1 MNLRKSN
8 FPSRFSIQFGEIGRL
23 SLLHDQTCLF
33 NFMAPSVTL
42 HLVGAGWAAY
52 IVKPTTGRSN
62 TMSIVHALN
71 QQHYEAQSYGP
82 KLPNQITLRFHQHV
96 FQTMNHPSINCI
108 ILTWFH
114 VVNNDSRLTRL
125 VRVKIQWVPYTSCE
139 STSDSYTPDR
149 WKNYRDSWRRHS
161 PLYPPTPK
169 QNRLCEKDSVS
180 PKPTRYW
187 FISKDGVVGGEEP
200 IKAH

>member
-33 NFMAPSVTL
+33 NFMAPSVTSSPRRRGLSCL
-42 HLVGAGWAAY
+42 HRETYDW
-52 IVKPTTGRSN
+52 
-62 TMSIVHALN
+62 SIKHDVDRARIEPSTLK
-71 QQHYEAQSYGP
+71 AQSYG
-82 KLPNQITLRFHQHV
+82 QS
-96 FQTMNHPSINCI
+96 FQTRSHFGSINTFFKRWTTHPSTGI

-125 VRVKIQWVPYTSCE
+125 VRVKIQWMHYTSCE